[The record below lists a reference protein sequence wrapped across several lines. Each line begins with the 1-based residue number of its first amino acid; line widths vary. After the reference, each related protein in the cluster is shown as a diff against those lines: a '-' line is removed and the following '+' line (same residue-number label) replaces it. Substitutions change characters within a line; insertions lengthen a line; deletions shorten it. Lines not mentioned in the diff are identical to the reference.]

1 MTTIKMPQLGE
12 SVTEGTIERWLVKV
26 GDSVAQYDPLFEV
39 VTDKVNAEVPAEVGG
54 VVTSILV
61 GDGETVKVGTPLAE
75 IAEDGEAA
83 AEAAPAAT
91 EAAPAATGGA
101 PAAALSDQPAP
112 AAKGEQTAAAQARVE
127 LETPPEEGAESP
139 SEPETAATAEPAATE
154 PAATEPVATEP
165 ADAEALAEQ
174 QGHAAAEIPPSPVT
188 EAKPAPAEP
197 ATAAT
202 DGAPTDGA
210 ATDGAPT
217 DGAPTGGAAPDKAGG
232 RMTPAV
238 RRLVRE
244 HNLDVN
250 QIPGTGAGGRVT
262 RDDVQAFVA
271 ARQGTAA
278 AATQPAA
285 PPAPPPAEAPP
296 AEPAPAPEP
305 VPAPA
310 PAPVA
315 RQAPAPAPTAAPP
328 VAPAPEPAAPPAAAA
343 PPAPAPPVPA
353 APAAPAAPAP
363 DAIPA
368 PTTGDIEWPMTQMR
382 KGIAAKMTQVKQT
395 VPHAYTVV
403 EVDMTNVVRW
413 REANNEAYKAR
424 EGIGISY
431 VAVVI
436 KAVTEALRLH
446 PTLNSQFA
454 GDRIVLK
461 HKTNIGIAVAVDNG
475 LVVPVIHD
483 ADQLSISG
491 VNRRL
496 QDLAARARA
505 NRLKLDE
512 IQGGT
517 FTVNN
522 TGWFGSVSSMPIIN
536 APEVAILSMEAIVK
550 RPRVIEVDGADV
562 IAVRHLMNM
571 TCSFD
576 HRVLDG
582 AQVGYFLAD
591 VRKRLEGWDPATSL
605 A

>member
-1 MTTIKMPQLGE
+1 MATTIKMPQLGE

-26 GDSVAQYDPLFEV
+26 GDTVAQYDPLFEV

-54 VVTSILV
+54 TVTSILV
-61 GDGETVKVGTPLAE
+61 GDGQTVKVGTPLAE
-75 IAEDGEAA
+75 ISEDGEGAG
-83 AEAAPAAT
+83 AAPAAAPAPTDVT
-91 EAAPAATGGA
+91 EAAAAPEVELEAPTETEAEAETAPPAAEAQPESEAPPAEAPAPEPA
-101 PAAALSDQPAP
+101 PAAAA
-112 AAKGEQTAAAQARVE
+112 AAAQA
-127 LETPPEEGAESP
+127 PPAAPPKSA
-139 SEPETAATAEPAATE
+139 EPEPEAPAASAAPTT
-154 PAATEPVATEP
+154 PAAP
-165 ADAEALAEQ
+165 ASDDA
-174 QGHAAAEIPPSPVT
+174 
-188 EAKPAPAEP
+188 
-197 ATAAT
+197 
-202 DGAPTDGA
+202 GA
-210 ATDGAPT
+210 
-217 DGAPTGGAAPDKAGG
+217 

-244 HNLDVN
+244 HNLDVS
-250 QIPGTGAGGRVT
+250 QITGSGAGGRVT
-262 RDDVQAFVA
+262 RDDVLAFIA
-271 ARQGTAA
+271 ARDGGTEPAQAA
-278 AATQPAA
+278 EPS
-285 PPAPPPAEAPP
+285 PAP
-296 AEPAPAPEP
+296 EPAPAP
-305 VPAPA
+305 
-310 PAPVA
+310 
-315 RQAPAPAPTAAPP
+315 AAP
-328 VAPAPEPAAPPAAAA
+328 PPAAAA
-343 PPAPAPPVPA
+343 PTPTPTPAPVAAAPTPPPA
-353 APAAPAAPAP
+353 APAAAAPAATPAAPAP
-363 DAIPA
+363 TPAAAAPTPAAPAPEAIPA
-368 PTTGDIEWPMTQMR
+368 PTGGDVEWPLTQMR
-382 KGIAAKMTQVKQT
+382 KGIAAKMTQIKQT

-424 EGIGISY
+424 EGAGISY

-436 KAVTEALRLH
+436 KAVTEALRAH

-454 GDRIVLK
+454 EDRIVLK
-461 HKTNIGIAVAVDNG
+461 QRLNIGIAVAVDNG

-491 VNRRL
+491 VNRKV

-550 RPRVIEVDGADV
+550 RPRVIEIDGADV

-582 AQVGYFLAD
+582 AQVGYFMAD
-591 VRKRLEGWDPATSL
+591 VRKRLEDWDPATPVS
-605 A
+605 

>member
-1 MTTIKMPQLGE
+1 
-12 SVTEGTIERWLVKV
+12 
-26 GDSVAQYDPLFEV
+26 
-39 VTDKVNAEVPAEVGG
+39 
-54 VVTSILV
+54 
-61 GDGETVKVGTPLAE
+61 
-75 IAEDGEAA
+75 
-83 AEAAPAAT
+83 
-91 EAAPAATGGA
+91 
-101 PAAALSDQPAP
+101 
-112 AAKGEQTAAAQARVE
+112 
-127 LETPPEEGAESP
+127 
-139 SEPETAATAEPAATE
+139 
-154 PAATEPVATEP
+154 
-165 ADAEALAEQ
+165 
-174 QGHAAAEIPPSPVT
+174 
-188 EAKPAPAEP
+188 
-197 ATAAT
+197 
-202 DGAPTDGA
+202 
-210 ATDGAPT
+210 
-217 DGAPTGGAAPDKAGG
+217 
-232 RMTPAV
+232 
-238 RRLVRE
+238 
-244 HNLDVN
+244 
-250 QIPGTGAGGRVT
+250 
-262 RDDVQAFVA
+262 
-271 ARQGTAA
+271 
-278 AATQPAA
+278 
-285 PPAPPPAEAPP
+285 
-296 AEPAPAPEP
+296 
-305 VPAPA
+305 
-310 PAPVA
+310 
-315 RQAPAPAPTAAPP
+315 
-328 VAPAPEPAAPPAAAA
+328 
-343 PPAPAPPVPA
+343 
-353 APAAPAAPAP
+353 
-363 DAIPA
+363 
-368 PTTGDIEWPMTQMR
+368 MTQMR

-413 REANNEAYKAR
+413 REANNEAYKTR

-436 KAVTEALRLH
+436 KAVTEALRVH

-454 GDRIVLK
+454 GDRIILK

-491 VNRRL
+491 VNRRV

-562 IAVRHLMNM
+562 IAVRQLMNM

-591 VRKRLEGWDPATSL
+591 VRKRLEGWDPETSL